1 MGTAV
6 KSRQPA
12 RDLVVAEI
20 STLPLRTGFTG
31 GILSRHGRKPTLTD
45 C

>member
-1 MGTAV
+1 MGTTV
-6 KSRQPA
+6 KSRHSAQHLLVA
-12 RDLVVAEI
+12 RI
-20 STLPLRTGFTG
+20 SPLPLRTGFTE